1 MHSGELR
8 IAGGRGRIT
17 ARPGMEDM
25 PSETR
30 LTKSLLQVL
39 SETDRKVEGLYG
51 HVGQL
56 LKVILSLEIPL
67 ATTSKRLNSL
77 DAAVQSLIQAHTK
90 AACANPT
97 PASQNILQRSKSSSG
112 SVDSAPRLQLDCRLE
127 EWVGRL
133 ENGVEKALSMLSSL
147 EKSLLSVTNQ
157 SARHS

>member
-1 MHSGELR
+1 M
-8 IAGGRGRIT
+8 
-17 ARPGMEDM
+17 
-25 PSETR
+25 
-30 LTKSLLQVL
+30 
-39 SETDRKVEGLYG
+39 EGLYG

-90 AACANPT
+90 AACASPT

-127 EWVGRL
+127 ERVGRL

-147 EKSLLSVTNQ
+147 EKSLLSATNQ